1 MMVQNRDGFINNEDL
16 GDTLASLGKNPT
28 DENLDAMM
36 NKAQGSTKFAMF
48 LTMFGEKINGADP
61 ENVIRNTFTSSSVNQ
76 FPTAASSSLN

>member
-1 MMVQNRDGFINNEDL
+1 M

-61 ENVIRNTFTSSSVNQ
+61 ENVIGNAFTYFDEATGTIQ
-76 FPTAASSSLN
+76 ED